1 MKLRIDLADNQGKA
15 VTPAQMQ
22 NYLAFRT
29 VFPRPAQEDTHVRH
43 IFRFY
48 AARALAKA
56 GYETVL
62 IRPAVE
68 VDGRRLDVDVA
79 AARGGKTVVA
89 VCEPGA
95 VTAESV
101 AKLDVLKDAGD
112 AEVIILHSRHASAG
126 AVPERFREQIASRK
140 FRLMSVVPPPFDDV
154 FEYDIWMFELTFKE
168 AAT

>member
-1 MKLRIDLADNQGKA
+1 MKLQIDLPENQGKG
-15 VTPAQMQ
+15 VTPAQLQ

-29 VFPRPAQEDTHVRH
+29 VFPRPVTEDAHVRH

-48 AARALAKA
+48 AARALGKA
-56 GYETVL
+56 GYESVL
-62 IRPAVE
+62 IRPAVAI
-68 VDGRRLDVDVA
+68 DGRRIDVDVA
-79 AARGGKTVVA
+79 AAKGGKTAVA
-89 VCEPGA
+89 ICEPGA
-95 VTAESV
+95 VTPESV
-101 AKLDVLKDAGD
+101 SILDVLKDTD
-112 AEVIILHSRHASAG
+112 AEVIILHSRHATAG